1 MTDGWDDNLSSHIN
15 LNLREKYESQTTREL
30 RTLSNVPH
38 IEQLYQEYR
47 YKDST
52 HKPIGV
58 TGNLN
63 LSYAFLK
70 PSLPS
75 SVRLMKAHC
84 TVEIV
89 EELQTVSIVYTSHA
103 LFTMYMYVTS
113 HHVTV
118 LKHQLKSSCNST

>member
-15 LNLREKYESQTTREL
+15 LNLREKYESQTTSEL
-30 RTLSNVPH
+30 RTLLYMPH

-47 YKDST
+47 YKDRT
-52 HKPIGV
+52 HRPIGV

-84 TVEIV
+84 NVEIV
-89 EELQTVSIVYTSHA
+89 GELQIVSIVYMNHT
-103 LFTMYMYVTS
+103 LFNI
-113 HHVTV
+113 
-118 LKHQLKSSCNST
+118 L

>member
-103 LFTMYMYVTS
+103 LFNI
-113 HHVTV
+113 
-118 LKHQLKSSCNST
+118 L